1 VGRALVRV
9 VIGGALAMGLTYGLG
24 ALFDLAS

>member
-1 VGRALVRV
+1 VARAVVRV

-24 ALFDLAS
+24 AVFGAAP